1 MIHAGRVVDVESQ
14 KVLENQ
20 SIFVKGDRIQ
30 EIRPTMGETVPTGAT
45 VIDLTKATVLPGLI
59 DTHTHL
65 LHEHDVRLGFG
76 DTHLVGQVS
85 QMGTTKRALFGVR
98 SAREMLEAGFTTVR
112 DLGNSGVN
120 GDVALRDAI
129 EAGWVPGP
137 RMVVSTRA
145 ISLVGGQFDRLPVE
159 GQSLVRQEYVE
170 ISGVEEARKAVR
182 QAFFDGADCIK
193 IIVDVGVRMMSVE
206 EIRAIVDE
214 VHRVDR
220 GGFGGRPVAAHAVS
234 DLAIRWALEGGVDSI
249 EHGYGIR
256 ESTLKLMA
264 EKKKTFLVL
273 TEEDPRDT
281 ESIGMFEGVRK
292 MWELPKPSAQ
302 QQAMWDAMA
311 KSRIQKAFSLG
322 VPVAF
327 GSDSYVRRPGMT
339 RGQASLSKL
348 FAYTEAGVP
357 AFQALQA
364 ATIRAA
370 ELLGRAETLGSLR
383 SGKVADLIAVEG
395 DPTVDLR
402 TLTQVRFV
410 MKGGKPIGR

>member
-1 MIHAGRVVDVESQ
+1 
-14 KVLENQ
+14 
-20 SIFVKGDRIQ
+20 
-30 EIRPTMGETVPTGAT
+30 
-45 VIDLTKATVLPGLI
+45 
-59 DTHTHL
+59 
-65 LHEHDVRLGFG
+65 
-76 DTHLVGQVS
+76 
-85 QMGTTKRALFGVR
+85 
-98 SAREMLEAGFTTVR
+98 
-112 DLGNSGVN
+112 
-120 GDVALRDAI
+120 
-129 EAGWVPGP
+129 
-137 RMVVSTRA
+137 
-145 ISLVGGQFDRLPVE
+145 
-159 GQSLVRQEYVE
+159 
-170 ISGVEEARKAVR
+170 
-182 QAFFDGADCIK
+182 
-193 IIVDVGVRMMSVE
+193 
-206 EIRAIVDE
+206 
-214 VHRVDR
+214 
-220 GGFGGRPVAAHAVS
+220 
-234 DLAIRWALEGGVDSI
+234 LEGGVDSI

>member
-1 MIHAGRVVDVESQ
+1 VTVIHAGRVVDVESQ

-220 GGFGGRPVAAHAVS
+220 GGIRRAARGGTRGFGFGDPVGFGGR
-234 DLAIRWALEGGVDSI
+234 
-249 EHGYGIR
+249 
-256 ESTLKLMA
+256 
-264 EKKKTFLVL
+264 
-273 TEEDPRDT
+273 
-281 ESIGMFEGVRK
+281 
-292 MWELPKPSAQ
+292 
-302 QQAMWDAMA
+302 
-311 KSRIQKAFSLG
+311 
-322 VPVAF
+322 
-327 GSDSYVRRPGMT
+327 
-339 RGQASLSKL
+339 RG
-348 FAYTEAGVP
+348 F
-357 AFQALQA
+357 
-364 ATIRAA
+364 
-370 ELLGRAETLGSLR
+370 
-383 SGKVADLIAVEG
+383 D
-395 DPTVDLR
+395 
-402 TLTQVRFV
+402 
-410 MKGGKPIGR
+410 